1 MVEAGM
7 PEIEAIQSATVEA
20 AKLAGNYDILGSIE
34 VGKLADIIAVR
45 GDPTREISAMA
56 QVEFVM
62 KNGEIFKLIEATK
75 N

>member
-1 MVEAGM
+1 M

-45 GDPTREISAMA
+45 EINKGNISDGSSR
-56 QVEFVM
+56 VCDE
-62 KNGEIFKLIEATK
+62 KW
-75 N
+75 